1 MSTNPLCLLCA
12 SPANTRRVARFL
24 VCNDLSLGRSVGRFI
39 AARGDDFIHQS
50 HADALTMWLTLPA
63 ICSNKVTKINV
74 LKILHSQSFKLIE
87 FMVRL
92 CTRSAPFQPRN
103 VCLSPTREKKSYTSQ
118 MATTTLLEHLHA
130 GPIPDAVTDC
140 PTVTAS
146 LRRTALHCAAG
157 STRRSSF
164 AELSIRHTWH
174 WPRYRDVSL
183 QDDTVC
189 CTT

>member
-12 SPANTRRVARFL
+12 SPANTRMVARFL

-74 LKILHSQSFKLIE
+74 LKILHSQSFKLIYRIHGAAVHKICTFSTKE
-87 FMVRL
+87 RL
-92 CTRSAPFQPRN
+92 FVAYQGEKELYLTDGDHHSSRTPACRPHPSR
-103 VCLSPTREKKSYTSQ
+103 CHRLSND
-118 MATTTLLEHLHA
+118 HC
-130 GPIPDAVTDC
+130 I
-140 PTVTAS
+140 
-146 LRRTALHCAAG
+146 TALQAA
-157 STRRSSF
+157 RDALPLQSF
-164 AELSIRHTWH
+164 PFATLGTDLGIEMCRFKMI
-174 WPRYRDVSL
+174 
-183 QDDTVC
+183 C

>member
-12 SPANTRRVARFL
+12 SPANTRMVARFL

-50 HADALTMWLTLPA
+50 HADALTMWLTLPT

-103 VCLSPTREKKSYTSQ
+103 VCLSPTGEKKSYTSQ

-130 GPIPDAVTDC
+130 GPIPDTVTDC
-140 PTVTAS
+140 PTITAS
-146 LRRTALHCAAG
+146 LRCRQHATLFLCRAFHSPHLALA
-157 STRRSSF
+157 S
-164 AELSIRHTWH
+164 
-174 WPRYRDVSL
+174 VSRC
-183 QDDTVC
+183 VASR
-189 CTT
+189 